1 MSRFSKKLALL
12 CAVGTLS
19 LSLTGCHGSKGLP
32 EFTVPEDFDTSRN
45 YEITFWAKND
55 TNKTQTAIYQKA
67 ITDFEGIYPNIRVNL
82 RLYCGF

>member
-32 EFTVPEDFDTSRN
+32 EFTVPEEFDTSRN
-45 YEITFWAKND
+45 YEITFWAK
-55 TNKTQTAIYQKA
+55 K
-67 ITDFEGIYPNIRVNL
+67 
-82 RLYCGF
+82 